1 MKKLL
6 FLVSCLTLTL
16 VAPPSAGAES
26 GGFQVV
32 VHPSNPLTE
41 VKRSHLAQLFF
52 KKSTQWESGTPALP
66 VDLAGDT
73 PVRAAFCD
81 AVLKRSLPAV
91 RAYWQQRI
99 FSGRDVPPPEKPS
112 DAEVLA
118 YVRAHP
124 GAVGY
129 VAAGTAPPG
138 VKVLTVVD

>member
-16 VAPPSAGAES
+16 WAQPTVGAETAV
-26 GGFQVV
+26 FQVV

-41 VKRSHLAQLFF
+41 VKRSQLAQLFF
-52 KKSTQWESGTPALP
+52 KKSTQWASGKTAMP
-66 VDLAGDT
+66 VDLAEDST
-73 PVRAAFCD
+73 VRAAFCEQ
-81 AVLKRSLPAV
+81 VLKRSLPAV

-112 DAEVLA
+112 EAEVLA
-118 YVRAHP
+118 YVRANP

-129 VAAGTAPPG
+129 VAAGTSTPG
-138 VKVLTVVD
+138 VKVLNIVD